1 MGYLSAII
9 FIGASTAVA
18 WYAIRIQR
26 RQHLARA
33 NGCQPPNKYPHKDP
47 FFGLDLFLHT
57 GKLFKE
63 NQYLPELVRRY
74 RDYGSTFETKS
85 FGSFAINSI
94 RPENLQT
101 IWVSKFKD
109 WGVQPVRLPA
119 QDPFCGVGFITTD
132 GPIWEHSRALLKP
145 SFNRA
150 NMTDLPT
157 LERYMRLV
165 IDRIPKDGSTVDLQ
179 PLFFNLVSSRESSGV
194 KKDHVL
200 TSADS
205 TSTPQLYSSSTS
217 LSTHLLGKHLPKRS
231 VSLRPLTM
239 LCSVPDFGLH

>member
-9 FIGASTAVA
+9 IVSISIALS
-18 WYAIRIQR
+18 WYAIRSQR
-26 RQHLARA
+26 RQYLSRA
-33 NGCQPPNKYPHKDP
+33 NGCQPPSRYPHKDP
-47 FFGLDLFLHT
+47 FFGLDLFLKT
-57 GKLFKE
+57 GKLFQE

-74 RDYGSTFETKS
+74 QDYGSTFETKS

-119 QDPFCGVGFITTD
+119 QNPFCGVGFITTD

-150 NMTDLPT
+150 NMTDLAT
-157 LERYMRLV
+157 LEKYLQLV
-165 IDRIPKDGSTVDLQ
+165 IDRIPRDGSTIDLQ
-179 PLFFNLVSSRESSGV
+179 PLFFNLVSLATTVESR
-194 KKDHVL
+194 K
-200 TSADS
+200 S
-205 TSTPQLYSSSTS
+205 T
-217 LSTHLLGKHLPKRS
+217 
-231 VSLRPLTM
+231 
-239 LCSVPDFGLH
+239 C